1 VGLPGGTNPAKIPV
15 PDGERWIS
23 RFSGVP
29 SSVIGNRQDAK
40 NAKKKSRER
49 AGRRPGYEKF
59 GAHRTDNLFNLI
71 NNLAFL
77 AFLAFLASWR
87 FIGFF
92 RVKPDENRYY

>member
-40 NAKKKSRER
+40 NAKKKIKRKSRKKAR
-49 AGRRPGYEKF
+49 
-59 GAHRTDNLFNLI
+59 L
-71 NNLAFL
+71 
-77 AFLAFLASWR
+77 
-87 FIGFF
+87 
-92 RVKPDENRYY
+92 